1 MLAANGA
8 RVVIAEVDKAKTDE
22 TVAQI
27 NDAYGADTA
36 SASVADLV
44 APGACDQLVAD
55 VMNRFGALSTKVG
68 GIERSDQRG
77 VAGQQPRPALPVRRI
92 EGY

>member
-27 NDAYGADTA
+27 NDAYGADAA

-44 APGACDQLVAD
+44 APGACDQLVA
-55 VMNRFGALSTKVG
+55 T
-68 GIERSDQRG
+68 
-77 VAGQQPRPALPVRRI
+77 
-92 EGY
+92 